1 MVRWYSQFGTELMK
15 IGLNKVTVKFAFI
28 ITFAFTQGN
37 FSLEDLNSSSE
48 SFGQF
53 IGPENYLEDIVIVY
67 FGHEY

>member
-28 ITFAFTQGN
+28 ITFAFSQGS
-37 FSLEDLNSSSE
+37 FSLEDLTPSSE

-53 IGPENYLEDIVIVY
+53 IGPDNYLEDIVIVY

>member
-15 IGLNKVTVKFAFI
+15 IGLNEVTPKFAFI
-28 ITFAFTQGN
+28 IALAFTQGN
-37 FSLEDLNSSSE
+37 FSLEDLNPSSE

-53 IGPENYLEDIVIVY
+53 IEPDNYLEDIVIIY